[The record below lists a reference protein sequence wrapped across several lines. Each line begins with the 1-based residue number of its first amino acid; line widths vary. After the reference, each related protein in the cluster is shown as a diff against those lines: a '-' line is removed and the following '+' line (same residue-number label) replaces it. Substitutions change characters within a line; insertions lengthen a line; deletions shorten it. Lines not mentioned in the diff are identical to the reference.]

1 MHSLVGISWHMW
13 YAKVWHG
20 RGRVGVG
27 AQVGAMPGAPVGARH
42 SVMGGLAT
50 VWSYIAL
57 LIPVCL
63 ALVYHSVL
71 CFGYPCLLCFGLSQC
86 GLVSCGC
93 GITKALLEELEPKN
107 VGHCCI
113 LREWNQSMF
122 SKSMFR
128 FFALLLLRLIWCT
141 QLYIWVLI
149 CFVEFVRLIFVRHQ
163 RLICLVCQAHTSQH
177 PVLLLQTVKQYVGYT
192 IRILVAHRF

>member
-20 RGRVGVG
+20 KGRVGVG

-42 SVMGGLAT
+42 SAMGGRVRVGYCLILHCFA
-50 VWSYIAL
+50 YPCAL
-57 LIPVCL
+57 G
-63 ALVYHSVL
+63 YHSVL
-71 CFGYPCLLCFGLSQC
+71 CFGYPCVLCFGLSQC

-113 LREWNQSMF
+113 LRQKNQFMF
-122 SKSMFR
+122 
-128 FFALLLLRLIWCT
+128 
-141 QLYIWVLI
+141 
-149 CFVEFVRLIFVRHQ
+149 
-163 RLICLVCQAHTSQH
+163 
-177 PVLLLQTVKQYVGYT
+177 
-192 IRILVAHRF
+192 